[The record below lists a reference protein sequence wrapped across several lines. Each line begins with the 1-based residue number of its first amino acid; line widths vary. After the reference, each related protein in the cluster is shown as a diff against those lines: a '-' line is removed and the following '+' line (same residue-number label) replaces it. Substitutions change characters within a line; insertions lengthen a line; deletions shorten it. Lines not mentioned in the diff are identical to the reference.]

1 MNDPVKLQWS
11 SAGPALFRLLPPEWS
26 RQASLSAMVAASG
39 FADSFESPVSLLDHA
54 LSVDLPGFG
63 KLAHPVGLGAGFER
77 DGARLRA
84 LGPMGLSFAEVGSI
98 QLSDDCCSIPAI
110 GDRTGRGIVLGR
122 IPASKADLASWPC
135 GGATLDQV
143 IGRVTAFPGGAFSGA
158 FSGSH
163 PLAINIEV
171 PLHEGPVRA
180 VALALA
186 AFQRLM
192 QRRSSERSGQTS
204 RRRLPVVLSWGLPR
218 AGQASVVQAAMILAV
233 LEALASEAALL
244 QGFPVWVKL
253 APGCGLHVFQNM
265 VETIAELGYQGIIAG
280 SSRNVSWPEPAVVS
294 GSQALSATN
303 QLLEWA
309 WAVHKGALPMIG
321 SGGVTSGE
329 EAFQKILRGATA
341 VEIMT
346 ALWLRGPTAARSIR
360 TELHAEMR
368 RFGATRISE
377 CVGAFYSP

>member
-1 MNDPVKLQWS
+1 MNDLVKQQWR
-11 SAGPALFRLLPPEWS
+11 SAGASLFRLLPPEWS
-26 RQASLSAMVAASG
+26 RRAGLSAMVAASG
-39 FADSFESPVSLLDHA
+39 FADTFESPVSMLDHA

-63 KLAHPVGLGAGFER
+63 KLAHPIGLGAGFER

-98 QLSDDCCSIPAI
+98 RLSGDCAGIRAM
-110 GDRTGRGIVLGR
+110 GDRAGRGIVLGG
-122 IPASKADLASWPC
+122 IPSTNADSASWPC

-143 IGRVTAFPGGAFSGA
+143 IHRVMGFSRDFSPAFSGA
-158 FSGSH
+158 R

-180 VALALA
+180 VAQVLAGFQWLI
-186 AFQRLM
+186 QRLS
-192 QRRSSERSGQTS
+192 QRHIQST
-204 RRRLPVVLSWGLPR
+204 PVVLSWGLPR
-218 AGQASVVQAAMILAV
+218 ADQASAVQAATIVAV

-244 QGFPVWVKL
+244 HGFSIWVKL

-309 WAVHKGALPMIG
+309 WEVHKGVLPMIG
-321 SGGVTSGE
+321 SGGITNGE

-346 ALWLRGPTAARSIR
+346 ALWLRGPTAAKSIR

>member
-1 MNDPVKLQWS
+1 MNDPVKQQLS
-11 SAGPALFRLLPPEWS
+11 SAGAALFRLLPPEWS
-26 RQASLSAMVAASG
+26 RRAGLSAMVAASG
-39 FADSFESPVSLLDHA
+39 FADSFESPVSLVDHA

-84 LGPMGLSFAEVGSI
+84 LGPMGVSFAEVGSI
-98 QLSDDCCSIPAI
+98 QLSDNCPGIPAR
-110 GDRTGRGIVLGR
+110 GDRTGRGIVLGG
-122 IPASKADLASWPC
+122 IHASKAALASWPC

-143 IGRVTAFPGGAFSGA
+143 IHRVGEFSGRFSGA
-158 FSGSH
+158 FSGAR

-171 PLHEGPVRA
+171 PLHDGAVRA
-180 VALALA
+180 VARVLA
-186 AFQRLM
+186 AFQRLN
-192 QRRSSERSGQTS
+192 QGKGLESSNQIS
-204 RRRLPVVLSWGLPR
+204 RKPLPVVLSWGLPR
-218 AGQASVVQAAMILAV
+218 ADQANAVQAAMIVNILGT
-233 LEALASEAALL
+233 LASEAALL
-244 QGFPVWVKL
+244 HGFPVWVKL
-253 APGCGLHVFQNM
+253 APGCGQHVFQNM

-303 QLLEWA
+303 QMLEWA
-309 WAVHKGALPMIG
+309 WAVHKGELPMIG
-321 SGGVTSGE
+321 SGGITNGE